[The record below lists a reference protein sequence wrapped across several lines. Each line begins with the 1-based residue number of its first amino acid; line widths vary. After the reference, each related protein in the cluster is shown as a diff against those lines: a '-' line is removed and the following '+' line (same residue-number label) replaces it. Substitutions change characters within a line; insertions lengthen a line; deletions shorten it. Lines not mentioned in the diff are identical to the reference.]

1 MIGLG
6 SGSWAQVVANHPQVE
21 ELTVVE
27 INPGYLKL
35 IPGQPTV
42 ATLLRNPKVR
52 IVIDDGR
59 RWLLWNPQ
67 TNYDAIVMNT
77 TFHWRNQASNLLSV
91 EFLQIAR
98 KHLRPGGVLF
108 YNTTGSEDVMAT
120 ALAVYPYALRFVNCI
135 AVSDSPLVF
144 DRERWREVLLNYV
157 IDGKRV
163 IDASDPTQLN
173 KLDEIVEIPEDPTG
187 RKPNSVENNDQLR
200 KRLKNRKII
209 TDDNMGLEWR

>member
-1 MIGLG
+1 
-6 SGSWAQVVANHPQVE
+6 
-21 ELTVVE
+21 
-27 INPGYLKL
+27 
-35 IPGQPTV
+35 
-42 ATLLRNPKVR
+42 
-52 IVIDDGR
+52 
-59 RWLLWNPQ
+59 
-67 TNYDAIVMNT
+67 
-77 TFHWRNQASNLLSV
+77 
-91 EFLQIAR
+91 
-98 KHLRPGGVLF
+98 
-108 YNTTGSEDVMAT
+108 
-120 ALAVYPYALRFVNCI
+120 LRFVNCI